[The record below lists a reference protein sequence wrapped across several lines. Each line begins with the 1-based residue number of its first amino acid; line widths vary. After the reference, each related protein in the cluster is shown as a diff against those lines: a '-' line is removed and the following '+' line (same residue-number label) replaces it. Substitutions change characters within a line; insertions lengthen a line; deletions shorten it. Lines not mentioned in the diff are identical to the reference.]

1 MPESGP
7 ELETPNLGGIHPMAS
22 KQATDETVS
31 IDERR
36 AQFEQFSFR
45 LAGSHVNVANH
56 SYGDDEAG
64 EHCYSVEIANGQ
76 AVGCSCPHWTHRS
89 PSGGCKHMRA
99 VEHHDAVILAS
110 TESQ

>member
-1 MPESGP
+1 MATTNPADES
-7 ELETPNLGGIHPMAS
+7 
-22 KQATDETVS
+22 VS
-31 IDERR
+31 IDEQR
-36 AQFEQFSFR
+36 AQYEQFSFR

-76 AVGCSCPHWTHRS
+76 AVRCSCPHWTHRS